1 MSSARYCAVK
11 LLGRTFS
18 GGGYSN
24 ILLDSALSEWDMEQ
38 RDKAFCT
45 SLYYGVLERRITL
58 DYIISGYSKTKLSK
72 LHPDILNI
80 LRIGIYQ
87 LKYMD
92 GVPESAAINESVKL
106 AKKMRLQR
114 LSGFVNAVLRSFQ
127 RDGFE
132 IKYPD
137 EKPQKMSV
145 MYSSPVWLVNKLIGE
160 YGESAAVS
168 LLESSCEKPPVTVR
182 LNTLKGSDRDILREM
197 EELQPQMCGMPEH
210 CAVLENPAAA
220 AKSEAFEKGMF
231 HVQDIASQLCCM
243 ALSPKEG
250 ETVLDMCSAPGGK
263 AFTMAQLMNGKGSIY
278 AFDLHES
285 RVRLIQ
291 KGAKRLG
298 LSNITSECSD
308 ALKYNERIPH
318 ADKILCD
325 VPCSGL
331 GVIRRKPE
339 IKYKN
344 PEEFEGLPEI
354 QYGILE
360 NAASYL
366 KIGGEL
372 VYSTCTLSRAENDEV
387 IERFL
392 ENHSDYIGISFLED
406 LGEPFGDYRATLV
419 PKYFG
424 SDGFFISKLRRI
436 G

>member
-38 RDKAFCT
+38 REKAFCT

-58 DYIISGYSKTKLSK
+58 DHIISGYSKTKLSK

-137 EKPQKMSV
+137 KKSQKMAV
-145 MYSSPVWLVNKLIGE
+145 MYSSPQWLVNKLIEE

-168 LLESSCEKPPVTVR
+168 LLKSYCEKPPVTVR
-182 LNTLKGSDRDILREM
+182 LNTLKGSDGDILREM
-197 EELQPQMCGMPEH
+197 EELQPQMCSMPEH
-210 CAVLENPAAA
+210 CAALGNPAAVT
-220 AKSEAFEKGMF
+220 KSEAFKNGMF

-291 KGAKRLG
+291 KGAQRLG
-298 LSNITSECSD
+298 LSNIIAECGD
-308 ALKYNERIPH
+308 ASKHNEDIPP

-339 IKYKN
+339 IKYKA
-344 PEEFEGLPEI
+344 PEEFEKLPEI

-387 IERFL
+387 IKRFL
-392 ENHSDYIGISFLED
+392 ENHSDYKGISFLED
-406 LGEPFGDYRATLV
+406 LGEPFGGYRATLV
-419 PKYFG
+419 PEYFG